1 MSHSIHMLIIQF
13 DTKSLESV
21 IQQLQIVLL
30 YMPYETYETVFSI
43 MYFYKILFFLN
54 LCNHSFAR
62 IKLFLPLRK

>member
-30 YMPYETYETVFSI
+30 YMPYETEFFI
-43 MYFYKILFFLN
+43 MYFYKILYFK
-54 LCNHSFAR
+54 SV
-62 IKLFLPLRK
+62 